1 MLNFLVIRL
10 WHISKFTPLTGG
22 EPSMTSSPRPGRTG
36 SGSRSSPSP
45 TPPRGRPRRVKQ
57 SSQYQYAEY
66 SEGDITTSGE
76 DEYKPKDE

>member
-36 SGSRSSPSP
+36 SGSRSSTSPSP
-45 TPPRGRPRRVKQ
+45 RRRRSRRVKQ
-57 SSQYQYAEY
+57 AEY
-66 SEGDITTSGE
+66 SSGDITTSG
-76 DEYKPKDE
+76 DEVQR